1 MCMTLFCLVF
11 PFFLFLHV
19 CCFINVA
26 LSSSALLSFVRA
38 CFAFSCWCCRLD
50 ERLGRGGRQ
59 DDEESLFAS
68 DAGSWYTVS
77 DVDCGEDGSD
87 DGNDDV
93 DDDSTTSVDGSD
105 DDDEDDD
112 GNDDSGDGSNSDNV
126 GGSEGVEDRF
136 TLQRCRRRVRN
147 VIVSDTDSDNSGA

>member
-1 MCMTLFCLVF
+1 MRNFVLFSLSGF
-11 PFFLFLHV
+11 SFLFLHV

-26 LSSSALLSFVRA
+26 LSSSALLSFVGA

-50 ERLGRGGRQ
+50 ECLGRGG
-59 DDEESLFAS
+59 DAS
-68 DAGSWYTVS
+68 SWYTVS

-87 DGNDDV
+87 DDNDDV
-93 DDDSTTSVDGSD
+93 DNDSTTSVDGSD
-105 DDDEDDD
+105 DDEEEDDD
-112 GNDDSGDGSNSDNV
+112 DDD
-126 GGSEGVEDRF
+126 DRF

>member
-1 MCMTLFCLVF
+1 MTLFCLVF

-19 CCFINVA
+19 WCFINVA
-26 LSSSALLSFVRA
+26 LSSSALLFFVGA

-50 ERLGRGGRQ
+50 ERLGRGKGGGGGQ

-77 DVDCGEDGSD
+77 DVDCSEDGSD
-87 DGNDDV
+87 DDNDDV
-93 DDDSTTSVDGSD
+93 DDDNDSATSVDGSD
-105 DDDEDDD
+105 DNEDDAD
-112 GNDDSGDGSNSDNV
+112 SDDDD
-126 GGSEGVEDRF
+126 DRV

-147 VIVSDTDSDNSGA
+147 VVESDTDSDNSGA

>member
-1 MCMTLFCLVF
+1 MHDFVVF
-11 PFFLFLHV
+11 SFSIFLFL

-26 LSSSALLSFVRA
+26 LSSSALLSFVKA

-50 ERLGRGGRQ
+50 ERLGRRGGGQ

-87 DGNDDV
+87 DGDDDV

-105 DDDEDDD
+105 DDDDD
-112 GNDDSGDGSNSDNV
+112 NDDSGDGSNSNNV
-126 GGSEGVEDRF
+126 SGSEGVEDGF

>member
-1 MCMTLFCLVF
+1 MTLFCLVF

-50 ERLGRGGRQ
+50 ERLGKGGGEEGGQ
-59 DDEESLFAS
+59 DDEERLFAS

-77 DVDCGEDGSD
+77 DVDCSEDSSD
-87 DGNDDV
+87 DDNDDV

-105 DDDEDDD
+105 DDEGDDD
-112 GNDDSGDGSNSDNV
+112 DD
-126 GGSEGVEDRF
+126 DRF

>member
-1 MCMTLFCLVF
+1 MTLFCLVF

-26 LSSSALLSFVRA
+26 LSSSALLSFVGA

-50 ERLGRGGRQ
+50 ERLGKGGGGGQ
-59 DDEESLFAS
+59 DDEERLFAS

-77 DVDCGEDGSD
+77 DVDCSKDSSD

-105 DDDEDDD
+105 DDDD
-112 GNDDSGDGSNSDNV
+112 DDSGDGSNSNNV
-126 GGSEGVEDRF
+126 SSSEGVEDGF

>member
-1 MCMTLFCLVF
+1 M
-11 PFFLFLHV
+11 

-26 LSSSALLSFVRA
+26 LSSSALLSFVKA

-50 ERLGRGGRQ
+50 ERLGRGGGGQ

-77 DVDCGEDGSD
+77 DVDCGEDGGD

-105 DDDEDDD
+105 DDDADDH

>member
-1 MCMTLFCLVF
+1 M
-11 PFFLFLHV
+11 

-50 ERLGRGGRQ
+50 ERLGKGGGGGQ
-59 DDEESLFAS
+59 DDEERLFAS

-77 DVDCGEDGSD
+77 DVDCSEDSSD

-105 DDDEDDD
+105 DDEEEEDD
-112 GNDDSGDGSNSDNV
+112 GDDDD
-126 GGSEGVEDRF
+126 DRF

-147 VIVSDTDSDNSGA
+147 MIVSDTDSDNSGA

>member
-11 PFFLFLHV
+11 PFFLFFLFLHV

-26 LSSSALLSFVRA
+26 LSSSALLSFVGA
-38 CFAFSCWCCRLD
+38 CFAFSCWCCRLG
-50 ERLGRGGRQ
+50 ERLGRGGGQ
-59 DDEESLFAS
+59 DDKESLFAS

-77 DVDCGEDGSD
+77 DVDCSEDSSD

-93 DDDSTTSVDGSD
+93 DDDSNTSVDGSD
-105 DDDEDDD
+105 DDEEEEDDD
-112 GNDDSGDGSNSDNV
+112 DD
-126 GGSEGVEDRF
+126 DRF

>member
-1 MCMTLFCLVF
+1 MTLFCLVF

-26 LSSSALLSFVRA
+26 LSSSALLSFVGN

-50 ERLGRGGRQ
+50 ERLGRGGGGGQ

-68 DAGSWYTVS
+68 DAGSWHTVS
-77 DVDCGEDGSD
+77 EDSSD
-87 DGNDDV
+87 DDNDD

-105 DDDEDDD
+105 DDEDDD
-112 GNDDSGDGSNSDNV
+112 DNDDDD
-126 GGSEGVEDRF
+126 DRF

>member
-1 MCMTLFCLVF
+1 M
-11 PFFLFLHV
+11 

-26 LSSSALLSFVRA
+26 LSSSALLSFVGA

-50 ERLGRGGRQ
+50 ERLGKGGGGGQ
-59 DDEESLFAS
+59 DDEERLFAS

-77 DVDCGEDGSD
+77 DVDCSEDSSD
-87 DGNDDV
+87 DDNDDV

-105 DDDEDDD
+105 DDEEDDD
-112 GNDDSGDGSNSDNV
+112 DD
-126 GGSEGVEDRF
+126 DRF

-147 VIVSDTDSDNSGA
+147 MIASDTDSDDSGA

>member
-1 MCMTLFCLVF
+1 MCVTLFCLVY
-11 PFFLFLHV
+11 PVFLFCFYTCVVSSMLRFLPLP
-19 CCFINVA
+19 CC
-26 LSSSALLSFVRA
+26 LLSELVLHFPVGVVGLT
-38 CFAFSCWCCRLD
+38 SVWEKEEE
-50 ERLGRGGRQ
+50 ER
-59 DDEESLFAS
+59 LFAS

-77 DVDCGEDGSD
+77 DVDCSEDSSD

-105 DDDEDDD
+105 DDEEEEDD
-112 GNDDSGDGSNSDNV
+112 GDDDD
-126 GGSEGVEDRF
+126 DRF

>member
-1 MCMTLFCLVF
+1 MHDFVLFSFSV
-11 PFFLFLHV
+11 FFLFLHV

-26 LSSSALLSFVRA
+26 LSSSALLSFVGA

-50 ERLGRGGRQ
+50 ERLGRGGGGQ
-59 DDEESLFAS
+59 DDEEGLFAS
-68 DAGSWYTVS
+68 NTDSWYTVS
-77 DVDCGEDGSD
+77 DVDCSEDGSD

-105 DDDEDDD
+105 DDDDDDDD
-112 GNDDSGDGSNSDNV
+112 GND
-126 GGSEGVEDRF
+126 DRF

-147 VIVSDTDSDNSGA
+147 VIVSDTDSDA

>member
-1 MCMTLFCLVF
+1 MTLFCLVF
-11 PFFLFLHV
+11 LFFFLFCFLFLHV

-26 LSSSALLSFVRA
+26 LSSSALLSFVGA

-50 ERLGRGGRQ
+50 ERLGRGGGQ

-87 DGNDDV
+87 DGDDDV

-105 DDDEDDD
+105 DDDD
-112 GNDDSGDGSNSDNV
+112 DDSGDGSNSNNV
-126 GGSEGVEDRF
+126 SGSEGVEDGF
-136 TLQRCRRRVRN
+136 TLLRCRHRVRN

>member
-19 CCFINVA
+19 WCFINVA
-26 LSSSALLSFVRA
+26 LSSSALLFFVGA

-50 ERLGRGGRQ
+50 ERLGRGGGGGQ

-68 DAGSWYTVS
+68 DAGSWHTVS
-77 DVDCGEDGSD
+77 EDSSD
-87 DGNDDV
+87 DDND

-105 DDDEDDD
+105 DDEDDAD
-112 GNDDSGDGSNSDNV
+112 NDDDD
-126 GGSEGVEDRF
+126 DRF

-147 VIVSDTDSDNSGA
+147 VIESDTDSDNSGA

>member
-1 MCMTLFCLVF
+1 MCVTLFCLVY

-26 LSSSALLSFVRA
+26 LSSSALLSFVGA

-50 ERLGRGGRQ
+50 ERLGKGGGGGGQ
-59 DDEESLFAS
+59 DDEERLFAS

-77 DVDCGEDGSD
+77 DVDCSEDSSD

-105 DDDEDDD
+105 DDEEDDD
-112 GNDDSGDGSNSDNV
+112 DD
-126 GGSEGVEDRF
+126 DRF

>member
-1 MCMTLFCLVF
+1 MHDFVLFSFSV
-11 PFFLFLHV
+11 FFLFLHV

-26 LSSSALLSFVRA
+26 LSSSALLCFVGA

-50 ERLGRGGRQ
+50 ECLGRGGGGGQ
-59 DDEESLFAS
+59 DDKESLFAS
-68 DAGSWYTVS
+68 DTGSWYTVS

-87 DGNDDV
+87 DDDV

-105 DDDEDDD
+105 DDEDDD
-112 GNDDSGDGSNSDNV
+112 D
-126 GGSEGVEDRF
+126 DRF

>member
-1 MCMTLFCLVF
+1 MTLFCLVF

-26 LSSSALLSFVRA
+26 LFSSALLSFVRA

-50 ERLGRGGRQ
+50 ERLGKGGGGEGGQ
-59 DDEESLFAS
+59 DDEERLFAS

-77 DVDCGEDGSD
+77 DVDCSEDSSD

-105 DDDEDDD
+105 DDEEEDDD
-112 GNDDSGDGSNSDNV
+112 DDDDD
-126 GGSEGVEDRF
+126 DRF

>member
-1 MCMTLFCLVF
+1 MTLFCLVF
-11 PFFLFLHV
+11 PFFFLFLHV
-19 CCFINVA
+19 CCFVNVA

-50 ERLGRGGRQ
+50 EHLGRGGGGQ

-87 DGNDDV
+87 DDNDDV

-105 DDDEDDD
+105 DDEDDD
-112 GNDDSGDGSNSDNV
+112 DD
-126 GGSEGVEDRF
+126 DRF

>member
-1 MCMTLFCLVF
+1 MCITLFCLVY

-50 ERLGRGGRQ
+50 ERFRREGGGEGGG
-59 DDEESLFAS
+59 DDKESLFAS
-68 DAGSWYTVS
+68 DAGSWHTVS
-77 DVDCGEDGSD
+77 EDSSD
-87 DGNDDV
+87 DDND

-105 DDDEDDD
+105 DDEDDAD
-112 GNDDSGDGSNSDNV
+112 NDDDD
-126 GGSEGVEDRF
+126 DRF

-147 VIVSDTDSDNSGA
+147 VIESDTDSDNSGA

>member
-1 MCMTLFCLVF
+1 M
-11 PFFLFLHV
+11 

-26 LSSSALLSFVRA
+26 LSSSTLLSFVRA

-50 ERLGRGGRQ
+50 ERFRREGGGEGGGGQ
-59 DDEESLFAS
+59 DDKESLFAS
-68 DAGSWYTVS
+68 DTGSWYTVS

-87 DGNDDV
+87 DDNDDV

-105 DDDEDDD
+105 DDEEEEDDD
-112 GNDDSGDGSNSDNV
+112 DDDD
-126 GGSEGVEDRF
+126 DRF

>member
-1 MCMTLFCLVF
+1 M
-11 PFFLFLHV
+11 
-19 CCFINVA
+19 
-26 LSSSALLSFVRA
+26 
-38 CFAFSCWCCRLD
+38 
-50 ERLGRGGRQ
+50 GRGGGGQ

-105 DDDEDDD
+105 DDEEEEEDDD
-112 GNDDSGDGSNSDNV
+112 D
-126 GGSEGVEDRF
+126 DRF

>member
-1 MCMTLFCLVF
+1 MHDFVLFSF
-11 PFFLFLHV
+11 SIFFLFLHV
-19 CCFINVA
+19 CCFVNVA
-26 LSSSALLSFVRA
+26 LFSSVLLSFVKA

-50 ERLGRGGRQ
+50 ERLGRKGGGQ

-87 DGNDDV
+87 DDDNDDV

-105 DDDEDDD
+105 DGEDDD
-112 GNDDSGDGSNSDNV
+112 DD
-126 GGSEGVEDRF
+126 DRF
-136 TLQRCRRRVRN
+136 TLQRCRPRVRN

>member
-1 MCMTLFCLVF
+1 M
-11 PFFLFLHV
+11 

-26 LSSSALLSFVRA
+26 LSSSTLLSFVRA

-50 ERLGRGGRQ
+50 ERLGRGGGGQ

-87 DGNDDV
+87 DDNDDV
-93 DDDSTTSVDGSD
+93 DNDSTTSVDGSD
-105 DDDEDDD
+105 DDEEEDDD
-112 GNDDSGDGSNSDNV
+112 DDD
-126 GGSEGVEDRF
+126 DRF